1 MSNPQKRSPAAASL
15 GKSTLLVVGG
25 LLAAFGLLVLA
36 HGLYLPSAIFITPG
50 AALCW
55 FFRPRRRREP
65 AEERTAARPDG
76 A

>member
-1 MSNPQKRSPAAASL
+1 MSIPQKRSSAAASL
-15 GKSTLLVVGG
+15 GRSTL

-36 HGLYLPSAIFITPG
+36 HGLYLPSAIFTTPG